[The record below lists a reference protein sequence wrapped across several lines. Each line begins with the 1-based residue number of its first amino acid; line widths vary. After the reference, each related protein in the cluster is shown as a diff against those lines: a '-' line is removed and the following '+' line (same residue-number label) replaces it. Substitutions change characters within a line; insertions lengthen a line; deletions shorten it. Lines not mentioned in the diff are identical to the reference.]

1 MQIKTFAPAIIITL
15 IGFFIAGQFVNPAP
29 PRTITIATGHPG
41 GAYHLFAERYQPLLA
56 AEGITLEILDTAG
69 SVENIRL
76 LEDEAATIDLAFV
89 QGGSTAGRPA
99 VDLVSLGSL
108 YFEPLWVFY
117 RGTSR
122 LERLTDLHGKRVA
135 IGEPGSGTR
144 AVAVTL
150 LEDNFID
157 TNAGKNFPIGDQAAV
172 DALLAGRVDAAF
184 FVASAQS
191 PLVQSLQH
199 RQDIHLMSFSRAT
212 AYARLHPFLSSI
224 TLPEGIINLEA
235 NIPPEDTTLLAPT
248 ANLVAHGNFH
258 PALVSLLLQTA
269 ARVHGSGSLFARPG
283 EFPNDQNLVFQL
295 DDDARRYYKHG
306 TPFLQRYLPF
316 WTANLLDR
324 LKVMLVPLLT
334 LLIPLAKIMPP
345 TYRWQ
350 VRKKIYRWYRELKAL
365 DTEHPEQ
372 ASTESLRTSLKQ
384 LEALEEEVRKVNV
397 PLSYSDELYTLRL
410 HIGLVRTRFTNA
422 L

>member
-76 LEDEAATIDLAFV
+76 LEDEAAAIDLAFV
-89 QGGSTAGRPA
+89 QGGSTASRPA
-99 VDLVSLGSL
+99 GDLVSLGSL

-224 TLPEGIINLEA
+224 TLPEGIINLQA

>member
-76 LEDEAATIDLAFV
+76 LEDEAAAIDLAFV
-89 QGGSTAGRPA
+89 QGGSTASRPA
-99 VDLVSLGSL
+99 GDLVSLGSL

-224 TLPEGIINLEA
+224 TLPEGIINLQA

-248 ANLVAHGNFH
+248 ANLVAHGSFH

>member
-345 TYRWQ
+345 TYRWR

>member
-76 LEDEAATIDLAFV
+76 LEDGAAAIDLAFV

-99 VDLVSLGSL
+99 GDLVSLGSL

-224 TLPEGIINLEA
+224 TLPEGIINMQA